1 MNSFRWLGLALG
13 VGLIV
18 VNGFL
23 PDVFK
28 INAFTILILFILSIP
43 ILAPYLKKAKFPGAE
58 FVFKDKIQE
67 TKELVQE
74 LAKQAEKAKIADEM
88 KISPFDRFR
97 LRAVREQFHTDHVLA
112 LAALRIEIERKLR
125 LLIESLDIAKRDT
138 WSISRIIDALKKNE
152 VLSSGKISALQKIVN
167 MCNKAFHGEP
177 VSKGE
182 AKEIIDLADELY
194 KYFSPGYSQKTIL
207 K

>member
-1 MNSFRWLGLALG
+1 MNSFRWVVLALG

-28 INAFTILILFILSIP
+28 INAFTISILFILSIP

-97 LRAVREQFHTDHVLA
+97 LRAVREQFYTDHVLA

-125 LLIESLDIAKRDT
+125 LLIGSLDIAKRDT

-152 VLSSGKISALQKIVN
+152 VLSSEKISALQKIVN
-167 MCNKAFHGEP
+167 MCNKAVHGEP

-182 AKEIIDLADELY
+182 ANQIMDLADELY
-194 KYFSPGYSQKTIL
+194 KYFSPGYSQKTIP

>member
-1 MNSFRWLGLALG
+1 MKSIFWVIFIFGII
-13 VGLIV
+13 LIIV
-18 VNGFL
+18 HGFF
-23 PDVFK
+23 PSVFK
-28 INAFTILILFILSIP
+28 VDAFTILILFILSIP
-43 ILAPYLKKAKFPGAE
+43 IVAPYLKKAKFPGAE
-58 FVFKDKIQE
+58 FEFKDEIQE
-67 TKELVQE
+67 TRELVKSV
-74 LAKQAEKAKIADEM
+74 KQKEKAKIADEM

-97 LRAVREQFHTDHVLA
+97 LRAVREQFYTDHVLA

-125 LLIESLDIAKRDT
+125 LLIEPLDIAKRDT

-152 VLSSGKISALQKIVN
+152 VLSSEKISVLQKIVN
-167 MCNKAFHGEP
+167 MCNKAVHGEP

-182 AKEIIDLADELY
+182 ANQIMDLADELY